1 MKHIVLILL
10 MGTTPVF
17 AQQTYQPSKAE
28 RAALQTVN
36 EHSLMSHIRFLSH
49 DLLEGRAPA
58 TRGDV
63 LTITYIAAQMERI
76 GLKPGGD
83 NGTYFQTVPI
93 LSTYLDPSASLVAK
107 GGGKEVRLQFK
118 KDFVGA
124 IGNQQPTASLAD
136 AELVFVGYGIDA
148 PEQHWNDYKDV
159 DVTGKVLLMMNNDP
173 ATDDPKF
180 FGGRG
185 RTYYGR
191 WTYKFEIAAKKG
203 AAGAIIIHTTP
214 SAGYGWNVVE
224 NSWSGEQF
232 ETKRAPGTPAA
243 RFIGW
248 TTLEATKQVLA
259 LTGHSLDTLMAIAE
273 RRTFRPVPL
282 NITLAGNFSMTIAQ
296 KSTANVI
303 GVLEGSDPK
312 LKKEAVVFTAHH
324 DHLGITEAVHGDSIN
339 NGALDNATG
348 VSAVLNLAEMF
359 TSLSVRPKRSLVFM
373 TVAAEESGLIG
384 SRHYVDNPTVPHAHI
399 AANINIDGLN
409 IFGRT
414 RDIIFIGYGKSS
426 LDAIVKSV
434 AAWQNRTVK
443 PDQFPEQGS
452 FYRSDQF
459 NFAKAG
465 IPAMYL
471 RSGLE
476 YIGKPETFGKEMVD
490 QYIKK
495 HYHQPSDE
503 IRDDWELSGAVQDV
517 QLIFG
522 IASIVANAP
531 AMPVWNKGDEFE
543 GPRLKSLGQER

>member
-1 MKHIVLILL
+1 MKHTLLVLL
-10 MGTTPVF
+10 MAATQVF
-17 AQQTYQPSKAE
+17 AQKAYQPSKAE
-28 RAALQTVN
+28 REAMQHVN
-36 EHSLMSHIRFLSH
+36 EKSLMSHIRFLSH

-58 TRGDV
+58 TRGDM
-63 LTITYIAAQMERI
+63 LTITYIASQMERI
-76 GLKPGGD
+76 GLKPGGE
-83 NGTYFQTVPI
+83 NGTYFQSVPI
-93 LSTYLDPSASLVAK
+93 LSTYLDPSASLLVR
-107 GGGKEVRLQFK
+107 GSGKELRMQFK

-124 IGNQQPTASLAD
+124 IGNQQPSASLNN

-148 PEQHWNDYKDV
+148 PEQDWNDYKDV

-173 ATDDPKF
+173 ATDDPNF
-180 FGGRG
+180 FGGKA

-191 WTYKFEIAAKKG
+191 WTYKYEIAAKKG

-232 ETKRAPGTPAA
+232 ETRRKPGSPAA
-243 RFIGW
+243 SFLGW
-248 TTLEATKQVLA
+248 TTLDATKQLLA
-259 LTGHSLDTLMAIAE
+259 LTGHSVDSLMAQAE
-273 RRTFRPVPL
+273 SRTFRPVPL
-282 NITLAGNFSMTIAQ
+282 NITVSGNFSMTITE
-296 KSTANVI
+296 KTTANVI

-312 LKKEAVVFTAHH
+312 LRNEAVIFTAHH
-324 DHLGITEAVHGDSIN
+324 DHLGITEPVNGDSIN

-348 VSAVLNLAEMF
+348 VSAVLGLAEMF
-359 TSLSVRPKRSLVFM
+359 KSLPVKPKRSMVFM

-384 SRHYVDNPTVPHAHI
+384 SRYYVDNPTYPHAKI

-409 IFGRT
+409 IFGKT
-414 RDIIFIGYGKSS
+414 KDIIFIGYGKSS
-426 LDAIVKSV
+426 LDNVVKSV
-434 AAWQNRTVK
+434 AAWQKRTVK

-465 IPAMYL
+465 VPAMYL

-495 HYHQPSDE
+495 NYHQPSDE
-503 IRDDWELSGAVQDV
+503 ISDDWELSGAVQDV

-522 IASIVANAP
+522 VANIVANAE

-543 GPRLKSLGQER
+543 GPRLRSLGK